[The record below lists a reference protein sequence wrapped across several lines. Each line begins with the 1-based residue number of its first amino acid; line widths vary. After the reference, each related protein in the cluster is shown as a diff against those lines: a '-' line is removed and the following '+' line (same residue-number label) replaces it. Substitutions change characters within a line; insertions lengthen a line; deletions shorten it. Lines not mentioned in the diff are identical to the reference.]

1 MKIMEASIMRQIE
14 KIRQRCLEEIDNH
27 YADRMTKLV
36 DDLRLEDAEAIMHEM
51 TYNGNEDDDVD
62 LFLDD
67 LTEWNNDDLNGIYF
81 EDLNDKV
88 DD

>member
-1 MKIMEASIMRQIE
+1 MRQIE

-27 YADRMTKLV
+27 YAGRMTKLV

-51 TYNGNEDDDVD
+51 TYSGNEDDDVD

-67 LTEWNNDDLNGIYF
+67 LTEWNNEELNGIYF
-81 EDLNDKV
+81 EDLNND
-88 DD
+88 

>member
-1 MKIMEASIMRQIE
+1 MQNMEAYFMRQID

-36 DDLRLEDAEAIMHEM
+36 DALRLEDAEAIMHEM
-51 TYNGNEDDDVD
+51 TYSGNEDDDVD

-67 LTEWNNDDLNGIYF
+67 LTEWNNEELNGIYF
-81 EDLNDKV
+81 EDLNND
-88 DD
+88 

>member
-1 MKIMEASIMRQIE
+1 MRQIE

>member
-1 MKIMEASIMRQIE
+1 MKIMESSIMRQIE

-27 YADRMTKLV
+27 YAGRMTKLV

-51 TYNGNEDDDVD
+51 TYSGNEDDDVD

-67 LTEWNNDDLNGIYF
+67 LTEWNNDELNGIYF
-81 EDLNDKV
+81 EDLNND
-88 DD
+88 

>member
-1 MKIMEASIMRQIE
+1 MRQID

-27 YADRMTKLV
+27 YADRMTDLV
-36 DDLRLEDAEAIMHEM
+36 DKLRLEDAEAIMHEM
-51 TYNGNEDDDVD
+51 TYSGNEDDDVD

-67 LTEWNNDDLNGIYF
+67 LTEWNTDEINGIYF

-88 DD
+88 DE